1 MTPTRLRVLGAGI
14 AAAALATA
22 VASTPAQAHDRDKG
36 KGHHP
41 APRTTTVQLLSFN
54 DYHGHLEATDPPL
67 NGTLDPSQT
76 PVGGAEH
83 LSTALK
89 TLRAKAPRGSSLTV
103 AAGDLIGGSTFLSG
117 LFHDE
122 PAVESL
128 NAMDLDVSSV
138 GNHEFDEGTTELLRM
153 QRGGCHPKDGCYFP
167 DDPYAGADFQWLAA
181 NVVVKDKK
189 SSSSRHHQHK
199 ERTLLPATSIKN
211 VGGVKVGFIGMT
223 LEGTP
228 SLVDPA
234 GVASVE
240 FRDEVETANKQA
252 RELRKKGVNSIVVL
266 LHEGGLQT
274 GTYQQCVGISD
285 PILTIAKT
293 MTADVDAI
301 VTGHTH
307 QPYTCSIPDPKG
319 KPRLVTSAASYGQVV
334 SETTLVIDKR
344 SGEVDRARST
354 STNHLVSRAA
364 FAKDAEQTAIIDKW
378 KTISGPLAARIVG
391 SNAEDILG
399 DSSGNRGIE
408 TPMGDLVADAILWGT
423 QAPANGG
430 AQIALMNVGGVRAS
444 LRVAPKYAE
453 GPGQITY
460 AESYDVAPFGNILT
474 TMDLTGAQL
483 KAVLEQQFVTG
494 RPGGRNALA
503 LGVSQGFTYTWDAAA
518 AEGSKVVPGSMKL
531 NNVAI
536 DLAATY
542 RVGTINFL
550 ANGGDS
556 FTAFTAGTNVLG
568 GNEDLAN
575 LVAYFGA
582 NPGLRAPA
590 DRVTGL

>member
-41 APRTTTVQLLSFN
+41 SPRTTTVQLLSFN

-67 NGTLDPSQT
+67 SATLDPSRT
-76 PVGGAEH
+76 PVGGAEY
-83 LSTALK
+83 LATALES
-89 TLRAKAPRGSSLTV
+89 LRAKAPGGRSLTV
-103 AAGDLIGGSTFLSG
+103 AAGDLIGGSPFLSG

-122 PAVESL
+122 PSVESL

-189 SSSSRHHQHK
+189 SSSSRHHHPHK
-199 ERTLLPATSIKN
+199 ERTLLPATSIKK
-211 VGGVKVGFIGMT
+211 VGGVKIGFIGMT

-228 SLVDPA
+228 TLVDPA

-240 FRDEVETANKQA
+240 FKDEVETANKQA

-285 PILTIAKT
+285 PIATIAKT

-307 QPYTCSIPDPKG
+307 QPYTCSIPDPRG

-334 SETTLVIDKR
+334 SETNLVIDKR
-344 SGEVDRARST
+344 TGEVDRARST

-364 FAKDAEQTAIIDKW
+364 FAKDATQTGDHRQVEHPRGLTSASRSSAR
-378 KTISGPLAARIVG
+378 TPRTSG
-391 SNAEDILG
+391 
-399 DSSGNRGIE
+399 
-408 TPMGDLVADAILWGT
+408 
-423 QAPANGG
+423 
-430 AQIALMNVGGVRAS
+430 
-444 LRVAPKYAE
+444 
-453 GPGQITY
+453 
-460 AESYDVAPFGNILT
+460 
-474 TMDLTGAQL
+474 
-483 KAVLEQQFVTG
+483 
-494 RPGGRNALA
+494 
-503 LGVSQGFTYTWDAAA
+503 
-518 AEGSKVVPGSMKL
+518 
-531 NNVAI
+531 
-536 DLAATY
+536 
-542 RVGTINFL
+542 
-550 ANGGDS
+550 
-556 FTAFTAGTNVLG
+556 
-568 GNEDLAN
+568 
-575 LVAYFGA
+575 
-582 NPGLRAPA
+582 
-590 DRVTGL
+590 

>member
-1 MTPTRLRVLGAGI
+1 MTSTRLRVLGAGI
-14 AAAALATA
+14 TAAALATA
-22 VASTPAQAHDRDKG
+22 VASTPAQAHDRG

-41 APRTTTVQLLSFN
+41 SPRTTTVQLLSFN
-54 DYHGHLEATDPPL
+54 DYHGHLEATDSPL
-67 NGTLDPSQT
+67 NAVLDPSQT

-83 LSTALK
+83 LATALK

-128 NAMDLDVSSV
+128 NAMGLDVSSV

-181 NVVVKDKK
+181 NVVVKDTL
-189 SSSSRHHQHK
+189 SSSSRHHPQRK
-199 ERTLLPATSIKN
+199 ERTLLPATSIKK

-240 FRDEVETANKQA
+240 FRDEVQTANKQA
-252 RELRKKGVNSIVVL
+252 RELRKKGVESIVVL
-266 LHEGGLQT
+266 LHEGGVQS
-274 GTYQQCVGISD
+274 GTYRQCVGISD
-285 PILTIAKT
+285 PILTIAQT

-307 QPYTCSIPDPKG
+307 QPYTCSIPDPRG

-334 SETTLVIDKR
+334 SETKLVIDKR
-344 SGEVDRARST
+344 TGEVVRSRST
-354 STNHLVSRAA
+354 SKNHLVSRAA
-364 FAKDAEQTAIIDKW
+364 FAKNARQTAIIDKW
-378 KTISGPLAARIVG
+378 KTISAPLAERIVG
-391 SNAEDILG
+391 TNAEDILG
-399 DSSGNRGIE
+399 DSGGDRGIE
-408 TPMGDLVADAILWGT
+408 TPMADLVADSILWGT
-423 QAPANGG
+423 KAPANGG

-444 LRVAPKYAE
+444 LRVAPKYNE

-474 TMDLTGAQL
+474 TMNLTGAQL
-483 KAVLEQQFVTG
+483 KAVLEQQFIPGRSTG
-494 RPGGRNALA
+494 RDALA
-503 LGVSQGFTYTWDAAA
+503 LGVSAGFSYTWDATKAP
-518 AEGSKVVPGSMKL
+518 GSRVVSGSMKL

-536 DLAATY
+536 DPAVTY

-550 ANGGDS
+550 ANGGDD
-556 FTAFTAGTNVLG
+556 FKAFSAGTNVLG

-582 NPGLRAPA
+582 NPGLKAPA
-590 DRVTGL
+590 DRISGL